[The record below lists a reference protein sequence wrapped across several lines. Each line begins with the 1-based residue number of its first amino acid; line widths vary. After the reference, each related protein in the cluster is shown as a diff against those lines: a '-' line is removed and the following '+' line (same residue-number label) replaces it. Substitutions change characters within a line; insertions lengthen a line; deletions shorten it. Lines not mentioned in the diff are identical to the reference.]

1 MTSTIVR
8 TTTRVMLPFIIVFGI
23 YVIAYGHIS
32 PGGGFQGGMILAG
45 AAILLIL
52 SYGFDKPARF
62 MSHLQSLES
71 GGVLLF
77 IFIGSI
83 TLLLWLPYLAD
94 LGIIP
99 ILNIIVAVKVFAG
112 VTLIYVFIARWELPH
127 D

>member
-1 MTSTIVR
+1 MTSTIVQ
-8 TTTRVMLPFIIVFGI
+8 TTTRVVLPFIILFGI
-23 YVIAYGHIS
+23 YVIAFGHVS

-45 AAILLIL
+45 AAILIIL

-62 MSHLQSLES
+62 MAHLESLES

-83 TLLLWLPYLAD
+83 SLLLWLPYLAD

-99 ILNIIVAVKVFAG
+99 LLNVIVAIKVFAG

>member
-1 MTSTIVR
+1 MTSTIVQ
-8 TTTRVMLPFIIVFGI
+8 TTSRVILPFIILFGI
-23 YVIAYGHIS
+23 YIIVFGHVS

-45 AAILLIL
+45 AAMLIIIAH
-52 SYGFDKPARF
+52 GFEKPARF
-62 MSHLQSLES
+62 MLYLESMES

-83 TLLLWLPYLAD
+83 SLLLWLPYLAD

-99 ILNIIVAVKVFAG
+99 LLNIIVAIKVFAG
-112 VTLIYVFIARWELPH
+112 VTLIYVFIARWELPN